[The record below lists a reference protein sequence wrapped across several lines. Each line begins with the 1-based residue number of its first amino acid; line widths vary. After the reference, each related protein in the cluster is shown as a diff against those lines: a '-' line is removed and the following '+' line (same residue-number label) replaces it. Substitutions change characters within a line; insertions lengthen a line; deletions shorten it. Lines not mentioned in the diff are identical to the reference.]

1 MLYNVIHIYIY
12 VRYILYIHTQLYIHI
27 IYGYIHII
35 YVYIHI
41 YIYMWVTNHLPTGMH
56 IQVSPFNQYGAHH
69 QRLQQRHSK
78 AQNPFSAGWFI
89 YKGIFQSKMDDLG
102 VP

>member
-1 MLYNVIHIYIY
+1 MLYNVTYIYICTVHIIYTYIIIHTYYIRLNTYNIRLHTYKYIY
-12 VRYILYIHTQLYIHI
+12 V
-27 IYGYIHII
+27 
-35 YVYIHI
+35 
-41 YIYMWVTNHLPTGMH
+41 WVTNHLPTGMH

-89 YKGIFQSKMDDLG
+89 YKGNFQSKMDDLG